1 MRYGVSASI
10 WGAVVS
16 AASRRR
22 RRSHPGAASTTPG
35 VPSVTPKPI
44 PLPEWKWRTFPVFFA
59 FALGGFLGL
68 YMGLWASLNDA
79 VFLAASVI
87 WAVLLGAGFSRLST
101 RWILSR
107 RWNRAQQRRRG

>member
-1 MRYGVSASI
+1 
-10 WGAVVS
+10 VS

-22 RRSHPGAASTTPG
+22 RRAGVQGTGGAQAATAP
-35 VPSVTPKPI
+35 VPKPL

-68 YMGLWASLNDA
+68 YMGLWASLSDTG
-79 VFLAASVI
+79 FLIASVV

-107 RWNRAQQRRRG
+107 RWNRAQQRRKS

>member
-1 MRYGVSASI
+1 MSPA
-10 WGAVVS
+10 
-16 AASRRR
+16 RRR
-22 RRSHPGAASTTPG
+22 RRPHGSPATPG
-35 VPSVTPKPI
+35 TAQPAPAAQAARPI

-68 YMGLWASLNDA
+68 YMGLWASLNDTA
-79 VFLAASVI
+79 FLLASVT

-107 RWNRAQQRRRG
+107 RWTRAQRRKR

>member
-1 MRYGVSASI
+1 MSPA
-10 WGAVVS
+10 
-16 AASRRR
+16 RRR
-22 RRSHPGAASTTPG
+22 RRPHGASGPQGPAAAAAAAAR
-35 VPSVTPKPI
+35 PI

-68 YMGLWASLNDA
+68 YMGLWASLNDTA
-79 VFLAASVI
+79 FLLASVT

-107 RWNRAQQRRRG
+107 RWARAQRRKS

>member
-1 MRYGVSASI
+1 M
-10 WGAVVS
+10 S

-22 RRSHPGAASTTPG
+22 RRPAGSGTTGGSAAPAAA
-35 VPSVTPKPI
+35 VPKPI
-44 PLPEWKWRTFPVFFA
+44 PLPEWKWRTFPVYFA

-68 YMGLWASLNDA
+68 YMGLL
-79 VFLAASVI
+79 ASVNSGAFLFASVV

-107 RWNRAQQRRRG
+107 RWTRAQQRRKG